1 MILNHIYIKKT
12 KHFPQRTNVKIM
24 ACNNFFLDFYDI
36 AFYSVFLLEVDYL
49 SLFDIKTLAVF
60 VILVRYKY
68 WKINVSLNVIQKYE

>member
-1 MILNHIYIKKT
+1 
-12 KHFPQRTNVKIM
+12 M